1 MTSMPIQIKSIA
13 IQVFFATLALQPVVG
28 FAEGNFTLTTG
39 VDYSTGKYGQSQS
52 TDITYVPFIGKYEIN
67 DTTIKLTVPWV
78 KIAGPGE
85 VVGGTAP
92 VVLGKSNRPI
102 TTESGLGDVVF
113 SVTQSIAQLGGA
125 KPLILDLT
133 GKIKFATASTSKGL
147 GTGEND
153 YTLSLDAYKNIPH
166 NFTLFGDIGYK
177 VLGDP
182 SGVNLNNV
190 WFSSAGISYKISPTT
205 SAGLMGNIRQ
215 ATLDTSQP
223 LRELTA
229 FATHKFNAQYK
240 LQGYLS
246 HGYSDASTDW
256 GGGVMLGLMF

>member
-1 MTSMPIQIKSIA
+1 MPNKIHFAVAHI
-13 IQVFFATLALQPVVG
+13 FLATLTLQPTLSH
-28 FAEGNFTLTTG
+28 AEGTFSLTSG

-52 TDITYVPFIGKYEIN
+52 TDITYVPFIGKYEIDN
-67 DTTIKLTVPWV
+67 TTIKLVVPWV
-78 KIAGPGE
+78 QIKGPGD

-102 TTESGLGDVVF
+102 TTESGLGDVVL
-113 SVTQSIAQLGGA
+113 SATQTIAQLGET
-125 KPLILDLT
+125 KPLILDVT
-133 GKIKFATASTSKGL
+133 GKIKFATASSSKGL

-153 YTLSLDAYKNIPH
+153 YTVSLDAYKAIPH
-166 NFTLFGDIGYK
+166 HFTLFGDIGYK

-182 SGVNLNNV
+182 SGINLNNV
-190 WFSSAGISYKISPTT
+190 WFSSAGVSYKINPTS

-215 ATLDTSQP
+215 ATLNTSQP

-229 FATHKFNAQYK
+229 FATHKFSAQYK

-246 HGYSDASTDW
+246 HGYSESSTDW
-256 GGGVMLGLMF
+256 GGGMMLGVTF